1 MLLEIENFEGVI
13 YYARFNHIII
23 WENSRM
29 KRLLIMRHAK
39 SSWKDSDLTD
49 HERPLKKRGKNDAHQ
64 MGKLLKS
71 KKIVPDMIICS
82 TAERAKETAEL
93 LAEAMKYKNE
103 IIYSD
108 ALYMAE
114 PMDILNEIASHASKE
129 KTVMVI
135 GHNPGSEALVQIL
148 TGKVECLPTGSIAYV
163 TAKMDDWK
171 EIAKD
176 DGLKL
181 KNLWR
186 PKDLKKK

>member
-1 MLLEIENFEGVI
+1 
-13 YYARFNHIII
+13 
-23 WENSRM
+23 M

-39 SSWKDSDLTD
+39 SSWKDTDLTD
-49 HERPLKKRGKNDAHQ
+49 HERPLKKRGKDDAHR

-71 KKIVPDMIICS
+71 KKIVPDVILCS
-82 TAERAKETAEL
+82 TAARARETAEL
-93 LAEAMKYKNE
+93 VADSMKFKDK

-114 PMDILNEIASHASKE
+114 PSDILAEIASHGKKH

-135 GHNPGSEALVQIL
+135 GHNPGSEALLQIL
-148 TGKVECLPTGSIAYV
+148 TGKVESLPTASIAYV
-163 TAKMDDWK
+163 TAKIDDWK
-171 EIAKD
+171 GVEKS

-186 PKDLKKK
+186 PKDIKK

>member
-1 MLLEIENFEGVI
+1 
-13 YYARFNHIII
+13 
-23 WENSRM
+23 
-29 KRLLIMRHAK
+29 MRHAK

-64 MGKLLKS
+64 MGKLLRS

-82 TAERAKETAEL
+82 TAQRARETAEM
-93 LAEAMKYKNE
+93 LAESMKFKE
-103 IIYSD
+103 DIIFSD

-114 PMDILNEIASHASKE
+114 PTDILNEITNHASKE
-129 KTVMVI
+129 KTVMVV

-148 TGKVECLPTGSIAYV
+148 TGKVECLPTASIAYV
-163 TAKMDDWK
+163 TAKIDNWK
-171 EIAKD
+171 EITKD

-186 PKDLKKK
+186 PKDLNKK